1 MSKAELVEKI
11 AEQAKLTK
19 VDAERAVN
27 AFISVLTDS
36 LKNGNDVTLV
46 GFGTFTT
53 GERAERQGRNP
64 QTGEVITISAKK
76 IVKFK
81 PGKAL
86 KEEVAG

>member
-27 AFISVLTDS
+27 AFINVVSAS
-36 LKNGNDVTLV
+36 LKAGDDVTLV

-53 GERAERQGRNP
+53 GDRAERQGRNP
-64 QTGEVITISAKK
+64 QTGAVITISAKK
-76 IVKFK
+76 VVKFK

-86 KEEVAG
+86 KEEVGG